1 MNKGAKLFS
10 GLLVVSLV
18 LGAAVV
24 LPAQRAVE
32 EWNALQDVNR
42 TQDPKQRLQV
52 IETFLK
58 TYPESK
64 YRAYVYPNMLQTAY
78 QVQDY
83 ATAMRAVDAFLA
95 IDRQEILGVYKQGNA
110 SLEDSALDAT
120 YYQFDLLYTLSFL
133 QSFRENG
140 PKADEIAAKGGE
152 RAGRALEMHERLWAA
167 AKPPQGMTAEQFSQ
181 MKKQEETSLHT
192 ALAFVAWRSKDYNK
206 SVKDYTWLVQR
217 TSEDARLNYQLA
229 RSLLQQTPPDYP
241 RGFWYLSRAINLNI
255 PKSEE
260 VKDYLTKSVAAYQQV
275 PPECLNDQVGDLIKE
290 AAAAVVPP
298 AGWKLPGAAEV
309 GAIRNQ
315 MSVKRIFDD
324 LKLGGDSAHMMYLA
338 SCGTVIGLSDEGQPE
353 LAVLILEV
361 TQQPDN
367 LVTLRAAA
375 GQEAVDAKVANVE
388 VKVEGPPEA
397 KNLKVEDVVRVAGKI
412 AGFQG
417 EPQFLL
423 KLSEGKVNAEDIPK
437 SRR

>member
-1 MNKGAKLFS
+1 MGAKLFS
-10 GLLVVSLV
+10 GLLVLTLV
-18 LGAAVV
+18 LGAALG

-32 EWNALQDVNR
+32 EWNALQDINR
-42 TQDPKQRLQV
+42 TQDPKVRLQV
-52 IETFLK
+52 IDTFLK

-83 ATAMRAVDAFLA
+83 AAAMRAVDAFLA
-95 IDRQEILGVYKQGNA
+95 MDRQEILNVYKQANPA
-110 SLEDSALDAT
+110 LEDSALDAT
-120 YYQFDLLYTLSFL
+120 YYQFDILYTLSFL

-140 PKADEIAAKGGE
+140 SQADQIAAKAGE
-152 RAGRALEMHERLWAA
+152 RAARALEMHERLWAA
-167 AKPPQGMTAEQFSQ
+167 AKPPQGITPEQFEQ

-192 ALAFVAWRSKDYNK
+192 ALAFVAWRAKDYNK
-206 SVKDYTWLVQR
+206 SAKEYAWLVQR
-217 TSEDARLNYQLA
+217 APEDARLNYQLA
-229 RSLLQQTPPDYP
+229 RSLLQQTPADYP
-241 RGFWYLSRAINLNI
+241 RGFWYLSRAVNLNI
-255 PKSEE
+255 PKSDE

-275 PPECLNDQVGDLIKE
+275 PPECLNDQVGDLLAQS
-290 AAAAVVPP
+290 AATVVPP
-298 AGWKLPGAAEV
+298 AGWKLPGATEV
-309 GAIRNQ
+309 KTVRDQ

-338 SCGTVIGLSDEGQPE
+338 SCGTVIGQGDDGQPE

-361 TQQPDN
+361 TQLPGN

-397 KNLKVEDVVRVAGKI
+397 KNLKVEDVVRVSGKI
-412 AGFQG
+412 AGFQN